1 MLDACGRKIDYL
13 RISITDR
20 CNLRCV
26 YCMLENGVSSISHDS
41 LLRYEEIVRLVRLM
55 QPLGVQK
62 VRITGGEP
70 MARRGCL
77 DLVQNL
83 HEMGGLSRIAM
94 TTNVLLLRGRMQEA
108 RDKGLTSI
116 NISLDTLDPV
126 CYRQMTRL
134 GNVAPVLD
142 AIDEAL
148 TCGLSV
154 KVNAVPVRGMNEND
168 LVSVAALAQDQP
180 VCVRFIELMPI
191 GQGKEKHTLKEAEV
205 KHILSET
212 YGTIRPCVEKLGS
225 GPAYYRKIDGFE
237 GKIGFISAISHKF
250 CSGCNRVRMT
260 ADGFL
265 KPCLQYETG
274 MDLRTLL
281 RDGVSDAEL
290 KAQIEMTIT
299 QKPKC
304 HHFGEINE
312 PEQTEHRGMSEIGG

>member
-1 MLDACGRKIDYL
+1 MQMLDACGRRIDYL

-26 YCMLENGVSSISHDS
+26 YCMPENGVSSISHDS

-94 TTNVLLLRGRMQEA
+94 TTNALLLRGRMQEA

-134 GNVAPVLD
+134 GNVTPVLD

-180 VCVRFIELMPI
+180 VCVRFIELMPVGCGAAFSPI
-191 GQGKEKHTLKEAEV
+191 PTDEVLAKMEAAFGTL
-205 KHILSET
+205 LPDET
-212 YGTIRPCVEKLGS
+212 RHGD
-225 GPAYYRKIDGFE
+225 GPARYVKPHGFV
-237 GKIGFISAISHKF
+237 GSIGVIGAVSHEF
-250 CSGCNRVRMT
+250 CDRCNRVRLT

-265 KPCLQYETG
+265 KLCLNHSAG
-274 MDLRTLL
+274 LNLRELL
-281 RDGVSDAEL
+281 RSGASDE
-290 KAQIEMTIT
+290 QITAAIYDAI
-299 QKPKC
+299 QKKPQR
-304 HHFGEINE
+304 HGFYEALPDREGRRMN
-312 PEQTEHRGMSEIGG
+312 EIGG

>member
-1 MLDACGRKIDYL
+1 MQMLDACGRKIDYL

-26 YCMLENGVSSISHDS
+26 YCMPENGVSSISHDS

-180 VCVRFIELMPI
+180 VCIRFIELMPVGCGAAFSPI
-191 GQGKEKHTLKEAEV
+191 PTDEVLAKMEAAFGTL
-205 KHILSET
+205 LPDET
-212 YGTIRPCVEKLGS
+212 RHGD
-225 GPAYYRKIDGFE
+225 GPARYVKPHGFV
-237 GKIGFISAISHKF
+237 GSIGVIGAVSHEF
-250 CSGCNRVRMT
+250 CDHCNRVRLT

-265 KPCLQYETG
+265 KLCLNHSAG
-274 MDLRTLL
+274 LNLRELL
-281 RDGVSDAEL
+281 RSGASDEQITAAIYDAIQKSRSDTASMKRCPTKKDGA
-290 KAQIEMTIT
+290 
-299 QKPKC
+299 
-304 HHFGEINE
+304 
-312 PEQTEHRGMSEIGG
+312 

>member
-1 MLDACGRKIDYL
+1 MKDSLGRTIDYL
-13 RISITDR
+13 RVSVTDR

-26 YCMLENGVSSISHDS
+26 YCMPENGVSSISHDS

-94 TTNVLLLRGRMQEA
+94 TTNALLLRGRMQEA

-134 GNVAPVLD
+134 GNVTPVLD

-180 VCVRFIELMPI
+180 VCVRFIELMPVGCGAAFSPI
-191 GQGKEKHTLKEAEV
+191 PTDEVLAKMEAAFGM
-205 KHILSET
+205 LLPDET
-212 YGTIRPCVEKLGS
+212 RHGD
-225 GPAYYRKIDGFE
+225 GPARYVKPHGFV
-237 GKIGFISAISHKF
+237 GSIGVIGAVSHEF
-250 CSGCNRVRMT
+250 CDRCNRVRLT
-260 ADGFL
+260 SQGFL
-265 KPCLQYETG
+265 RPCLASESGT
-274 MDLRTLL
+274 DLRALL
-281 RDGVSDAEL
+281 RSGADDAAL
-290 KAQIEMTIT
+290 LQAIQNTILA
-299 QKPKC
+299 KPRE
-304 HHFGEINE
+304 HHFGQGSM
-312 PEQTEHRGMSEIGG
+312 PATRGMYRIGG

>member
-1 MLDACGRKIDYL
+1 MLDACGRRIDYL

-20 CNLRCV
+20 CNLRCI
-26 YCMLENGVSSISHDS
+26 YCMPENGVSSILHDA
-41 LLRYEEIVRLVRLM
+41 LLRYEEIVRVVRLM

-77 DLVQNL
+77 ELVRSL

-94 TTNVLLLRGRMQEA
+94 TTNALLLRGRMREA

-154 KVNAVPVRGMNEND
+154 KVNAVPIRGMNEND
-168 LVSVAALAQDQP
+168 LVSVAALAKDKP
-180 VCVRFIELMPI
+180 LCVRFIELMPVGCGAAFSPI
-191 GQGKEKHTLKEAEV
+191 PTDEVLAKMEAAFGA
-205 KHILSET
+205 LPPDET
-212 YGTIRPCVEKLGS
+212 RHGD
-225 GPAYYRKIDGFE
+225 GPARYVKPRGFV
-237 GKIGFISAISHKF
+237 GSIGFIGAVSHEF
-250 CSGCNRVRMT
+250 CDHCNRVRLT
-260 ADGFL
+260 SDGFL
-265 KPCLQYETG
+265 KLCLNHSAG
-274 MDLRTLL
+274 LNLRELL
-281 RDGVSDAEL
+281 RSGASDE
-290 KAQIEMTIT
+290 QITAAIRDAI
-299 QKPKC
+299 QKKPLR
-304 HHFGEINE
+304 HGFYEVLTDREGRRMN
-312 PEQTEHRGMSEIGG
+312 EIGG

>member
-26 YCMLENGVSSISHDS
+26 YCMPENGVSSISHDS

-180 VCVRFIELMPI
+180 VCIRFIELMPVGCGAAFSPI
-191 GQGKEKHTLKEAEV
+191 PTDEVLAKMEAAFGTL
-205 KHILSET
+205 LPDET
-212 YGTIRPCVEKLGS
+212 RHGD
-225 GPAYYRKIDGFE
+225 GPARYVMPHGFV
-237 GKIGFISAISHKF
+237 GSIGVIGAVSHEF
-250 CSGCNRVRMT
+250 CDHCNRVRLT

-265 KPCLQYETG
+265 KLCLNHSAG
-274 MDLRTLL
+274 LNLRELL
-281 RDGVSDAEL
+281 RSGASDEQITAAIYKKSRSDTASMKRCPTKKDGA
-290 KAQIEMTIT
+290 
-299 QKPKC
+299 
-304 HHFGEINE
+304 
-312 PEQTEHRGMSEIGG
+312 

>member
-26 YCMLENGVSSISHDS
+26 YCMPENGVSSISHDS

-94 TTNVLLLRGRMQEA
+94 TTNALLLRGRMQEA

-180 VCVRFIELMPI
+180 VCIRFIELMPVGCGAAFSPI
-191 GQGKEKHTLKEAEV
+191 PTDEVLAKMEAAFGTL
-205 KHILSET
+205 LPDET
-212 YGTIRPCVEKLGS
+212 RHGD
-225 GPAYYRKIDGFE
+225 GPARYVKPHGFV
-237 GKIGFISAISHKF
+237 GSIGVMNFATAATA
-250 CSGCNRVRMT
+250 SG
-260 ADGFL
+260 
-265 KPCLQYETG
+265 
-274 MDLRTLL
+274 
-281 RDGVSDAEL
+281 
-290 KAQIEMTIT
+290 
-299 QKPKC
+299 
-304 HHFGEINE
+304 
-312 PEQTEHRGMSEIGG
+312 